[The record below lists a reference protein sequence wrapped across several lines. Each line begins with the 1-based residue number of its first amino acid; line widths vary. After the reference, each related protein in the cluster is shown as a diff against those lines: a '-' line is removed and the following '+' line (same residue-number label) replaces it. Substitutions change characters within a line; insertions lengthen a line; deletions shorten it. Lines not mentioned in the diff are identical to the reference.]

1 MTNPF
6 LGRRLMLI
14 GFIAMLFGVLL
25 PFLMVIMVIESTF
38 FLNFLAFGLSI
49 GGLLTGIVGIAM
61 YSAEHRSRREE

>member
-14 GFIAMLFGVLL
+14 GFFAMLFGVIL
-25 PFLMVIMVIESTF
+25 PFLMVIAVIESTF
-38 FLNFLAFGLSI
+38 FLNFLAFALSI

-61 YSAEHRSRREE
+61 YSAEQRSRREE

>member
-61 YSAEHRSRREE
+61 YSVEHRSRREE